1 MAATRYVMSAVRY
14 VLFTQPSPAS
24 WGDVINEDTLFQLN
38 IHSCPGTLNT
48 LKIFLLKLNHVFLA
62 LSPVCLKI
70 FLISFLRAQTTLSAK
85 KPANVMRQRAG
96 AKLLLRPNNTHTH
109 HSASVEEKLDYD
121 MDMEIN

>member
-1 MAATRYVMSAVRY
+1 MSAVRY

-24 WGDVINEDTLFQLN
+24 WGDVINEDTLFSAE
-38 IHSCPGTLNT
+38 HT
-48 LKIFLLKLNHVFLA
+48 FLSWNSEYSKDILKLNHVFLA
-62 LSPVCLKI
+62 FSPVCLKKI

-109 HSASVEEKLDYD
+109 HSEEKLDFGD
-121 MDMEIN
+121 